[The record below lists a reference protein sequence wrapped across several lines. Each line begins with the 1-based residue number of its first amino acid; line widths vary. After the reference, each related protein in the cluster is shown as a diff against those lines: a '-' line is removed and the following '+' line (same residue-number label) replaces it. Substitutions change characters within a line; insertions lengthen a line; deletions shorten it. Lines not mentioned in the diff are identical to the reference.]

1 VRAMPRVA
9 ETLRGATLVLAGQR
23 RVAGH
28 ARMDPAWQRTLG
40 FVSDDDLV
48 SLYRSARA
56 LIAPSSYEGFG
67 LPMLEAMQLGTPVIS
82 ARASSLPEVGGDAA
96 AYVDPDDDAALA
108 RVIRRVLDEDS
119 LHAEMRAAGLA
130 QSARFSWDET
140 ARQTLAAFDD
150 AIADD
155 QRGRRG

>member
-1 VRAMPRVA
+1 MPRVA
-9 ETLRGATLVLAGQR
+9 ETHPGATLVLAGPR
-23 RVAGH
+23 RGAGH

-40 FVSDDDLV
+40 FVSEDDLV
-48 SLYRSARA
+48 SLYRCARA
-56 LIAPSSYEGFG
+56 VIAPSSYEGFG
-67 LPMLEAMQLGTPVIS
+67 LPVLEAMQLGTPVIS

-96 AYVDPDDDAALA
+96 AYVDQDDDAALA
-108 RVIRRVLDEDS
+108 RLIRRVLDEDR

-155 QRGRRG
+155 QRGRHA